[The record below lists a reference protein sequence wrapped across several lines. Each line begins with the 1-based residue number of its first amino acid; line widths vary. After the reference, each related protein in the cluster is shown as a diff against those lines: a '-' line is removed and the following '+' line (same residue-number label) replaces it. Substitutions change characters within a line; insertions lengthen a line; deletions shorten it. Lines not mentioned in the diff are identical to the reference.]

1 MISINDL
8 TVEYYRDDPIYSP
21 VGPISAKADEV
32 CVEGR
37 AVDGV
42 RLKIPKGAI
51 FALVGESGCGKTT
64 LGLAITGLISQRDG
78 RISAGSVILDNKNI
92 LKSSQR
98 QLQDIRGKQISYIFQ
113 EPASSLNPVFT
124 IGEQIDEVLIVHKIT
139 TKKNAKE
146 VAMASLQKAQIDDP
160 ERVYNSYPYQLSGGM
175 KQRAMIAMAISTG
188 PKLLIADEPTTA
200 LDTDTENE
208 ILKLLLKLRDELSL
222 SVLLITHDM
231 RIVQR
236 VADQVAVMYKGKI
249 VEVGTA
255 EKLLRVPKHEYTK
268 LLLFSMPE
276 RLKL

>member
-8 TVEYYRDDPIYSP
+8 TVEYYRDDLSHSL
-21 VGPISAKADEV
+21 VGPISVKGDEA
-32 CVEGR
+32 CVKGR
-37 AVDGV
+37 AVDDV

-64 LGLAITGLISQRDG
+64 LGLAITGLISQREG
-78 RISAGSVILDNKNI
+78 RISAGSVVLDNKNI

-113 EPASSLNPVFT
+113 EPASSLNPVLT
-124 IGEQIDEVLIVHKIT
+124 IGEQIDEALIVHEIT
-139 TKKNAKE
+139 TEKDAKP
-146 VAMASLQKAQIDDP
+146 VAIASLQKAQIDDP
-160 ERVYNSYPYQLSGGM
+160 ERVYHSYPYQLSGGM

-236 VADQVAVMYKGKI
+236 VADQVAVMYRGKI
-249 VEVGTA
+249 VEVGIA
-255 EKLLRVPKHEYTK
+255 QKILRAPKHEYTK
-268 LLLFSMPE
+268 LLLSSMPE